1 MSIPNQLMTII
12 ALWLYFA
19 ISCGIWKVSWLFLA
33 IHHIFHLT
41 SHLNSDNCL
50 ERLWAIIILY
60 LYMYDRVWDLPGVFY
75 ILNVDLQWDSTS
87 SVSCNCLSSV
97 KDKRCK
103 LWMLTLYLAVILE
116 GGSCLSW
123 VFFRDFEWI
132 CVRYWISYLF
142 VFLADCMCQGS
153 DSYLAVDLACSCW
166 NLQCLFLYW

>member
-97 KDKRCK
+97 KDKDVNFGCWHYIWQWYWKEVRVWAECFSE
-103 LWMLTLYLAVILE
+103 ILN
-116 GGSCLSW
+116 GSAW
-123 VFFRDFEWI
+123 DI
-132 CVRYWISYLF
+132 
-142 VFLADCMCQGS
+142 G
-153 DSYLAVDLACSCW
+153 
-166 NLQCLFLYW
+166 